1 MPSLT
6 LIIGNKNYSSWS
18 LRPWLLLK
26 QAGIPFSERRIPL
39 YTPQTKADI
48 LKHSPAGKVPVLH
61 DGDISVWDSL
71 AICEYLAEKVPQ
83 QPLWPVAAAARARA
97 RSVACEMHSGF
108 TALRQNMN
116 MNCRK
121 RLPGKGR
128 TPEVAV
134 DIERICA
141 LWKDSRANFGKSGDF
156 LFGEFGIADAM
167 YAPVALRFVTYAVD
181 LDPVCTAYVRA
192 ITSLPAIQQWLAE
205 AEAESETIPEFE
217 AYT

>member
-156 LFGEFGIADAM
+156 LFGEFGTIFWPRLPEHRTGAAHQFPHLLADI
-167 YAPVALRFVTYAVD
+167 R
-181 LDPVCTAYVRA
+181 RK
-192 ITSLPAIQQWLAE
+192 WGE
-205 AEAESETIPEFE
+205 
-217 AYT
+217 